1 MAKEEENKALSSLGA
16 EGWDFTNLDYCPQM
30 LDTHEES
37 VPIDGASRP
46 VLYSLSAS
54 FDGHRT

>member
-30 LDTHEES
+30 LDTHTAGR
-37 VPIDGASRP
+37 PIAPFPCLGYNLRIKN
-46 VLYSLSAS
+46 
-54 FDGHRT
+54 H